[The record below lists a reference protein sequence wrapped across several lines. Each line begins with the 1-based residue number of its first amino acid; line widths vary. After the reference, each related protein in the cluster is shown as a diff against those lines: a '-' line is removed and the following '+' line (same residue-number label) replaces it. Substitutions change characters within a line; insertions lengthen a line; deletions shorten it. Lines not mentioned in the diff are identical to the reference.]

1 MSVEVDRSVA
11 PKTPDEAAAL
21 AEAADSGKPVEVI
34 SRRTET
40 SQTFAN
46 PTGTFTESR
55 YTLAQW
61 TRQGNKLVDIDT
73 TLAPATDGT
82 VSPKATTVD
91 VTFSGGGTG
100 ALATVVRDGRTMS
113 LSWPTA
119 LSKPHLDADTA
130 TYPEV
135 LPGVDL
141 KLRAVDSGFSQ
152 LLVVKSAEA
161 AANPALKAVGF
172 KLATDGLE
180 VSADGHGNL
189 RAVNPAGQEVFT
201 APTPRMWDST
211 TAAPVP
217 QAARS
222 VQSLA
227 AGPPPNDEFEPGH
240 GARQAAMPLDVAAHQ
255 ITLTPDQ
262 SLLTGKDTTYPVYI
276 DPAVSG
282 GREAWA
288 IAYKK
293 YPNTSY
299 LNGAG
304 WGGPGETTS
313 TARVGY
319 ENETNGLARSFFR
332 MDTNNL
338 WNTKK
343 QVIAS
348 TFRIKNTWSWSCTDR
363 TVETWLTNP
372 ISSSTTWNS
381 QNNSSMWARKLD
393 QSTESKG
400 WSSSCPAGNL
410 AYDVTSAAKEA
421 ATKKWP
427 NMTLGMRASNESDV
441 FAWKKFD
448 AKSAVLSTE
457 YNTLPNTPSNLDT
470 IPSTRNST
478 GCGNA
483 APVGKIGNTDVYLT
497 AKVSD
502 PDGGTV
508 KAQFQLWAGE
518 GTASVGILNQTIAA
532 TSGTVAKLKVP
543 KATLTQYVPNANGRF
558 SWKVR
563 VQDAKAS
570 SDWYPSTSCR
580 FDYDATRPSSLPVIG
595 SSDFPDGSDGWDP
608 EHTGQV
614 RTEGLF
620 KLTNGG
626 ITDVKSYEY
635 WTDWDPTV
643 RPAAPKTAGDPTG
656 YAEVRLTPPAAGSQR
671 LYVRSIDGAG
681 NRSDRAAHFFYAN
694 SLATPDKPG
703 DLNGDT
709 LADFYGLRPDGELWL
724 YPGQGNGHVGTY
736 TVASNT
742 DFTGASLTHR
752 GDWTTDGFEDLVAAI
767 PGDGGKK
774 TLHVFPNNSLGYA
787 CSARDEQADGHS
799 QTCLY
804 DEQELDVY
812 DPANNHWADADQILA
827 IGDVDGPLDTDGN
840 GTIDVEG
847 HTDLLVKEGNL
858 LWLYY
863 GSDTFHL
870 DETRAPVLIGNGSW
884 SNYDLAAPGDT
895 NNNGHI
901 DLLARHKTNGELRLY
916 PGTGP
921 AGEGLGN
928 GTTSSI
934 VGTYW
939 TSANRPLLTAAPD
952 NGTDGKADLWATGS
966 DDKLYAYPDFR
977 GPGTAVGTGGWNN
990 FQSIN

>member
-1 MSVEVDRSVA
+1 MAEG
-11 PKTPDEAAAL
+11 PKTSEEADALTAASK
-21 AEAADSGKPVEVI
+21 SGEPVEVV
-34 SRRTET
+34 SQRTET

-46 PTGTFTESR
+46 PSGTFTETR
-55 YTLAQW
+55 YSLPQW
-61 TRQGNKLVDIDT
+61 TRQDNKLVDIDT
-73 TLAPATDGT
+73 TLTTATDGT
-82 VSPKATTVD
+82 VSPQATTVD

-100 ALATVVRDGRTMS
+100 ALATVARDGRTMS
-113 LSWPTA
+113 LAWPTA
-119 LSKPHLDADTA
+119 LPKPRLEADTA
-130 TYPEV
+130 TYPEI

-141 KLRAVDSGFSQ
+141 KLRAGDSGFSQ
-152 LLVVKSAEA
+152 LLVVKTAQA
-161 AANPALKAVGF
+161 AANPELAAIDF
-172 KLATDGLE
+172 KLATDGLQ
-180 VSADGHGNL
+180 VSADEHGNL
-189 RAVNPAGQEVFT
+189 KALNPAGQEVFT

-211 TAAPVP
+211 AAAPVP
-217 QAARS
+217 QSARTARGLTAAS
-222 VQSLA
+222 
-227 AGPPPNDEFEPGH
+227 PPPNDEFEPGH
-240 GARQAAMPLDVAAHQ
+240 GAQQAAMPLDVAAHQ
-255 ITLTPDQ
+255 LTLTPDQ
-262 SLLTGKDTTYPVYI
+262 SLLTGEDTAYPVYI

-282 GREAWA
+282 GREAWT

-293 YPNTSY
+293 FPNTSY

-304 WGGPGETTS
+304 WGGPGESTS

-319 ENETNGLARSFFR
+319 ENETDGLGRSFFR

-381 QNNSSMWARKLD
+381 QNTSSMWSRKLD
-393 QSTESKG
+393 QSSESKG
-400 WSSSCPAGNL
+400 WGPNCPAGNL

-427 NMTLGMRASNESDV
+427 NMTLGMRAPNESDV

-483 APVGKIGNTDVYLT
+483 APVGTIGNTDIHLT
-497 AKVSD
+497 AKASD

-518 GTASVGILNQTIAA
+518 GAASVGILNQTINA
-532 TSGTVAKLKVP
+532 TSGMVAKLKVP
-543 KATLTQYVPNANGRF
+543 KATLAQHVPTANGRF

-563 VQDAKAS
+563 VQDATAS
-570 SDWYPSTSCR
+570 SEYYPSAPCR
-580 FDYDATRPSSLPVIG
+580 FDYDATRPSSLPVIA
-595 SSDFPDGSDGWDP
+595 SEDFPDGSDGWDP
-608 EHTGQV
+608 ENTGQV
-614 RTEGLF
+614 REEGLF
-620 KLTNGG
+620 TLTNGG
-626 ITDVKSYEY
+626 ISDVKSYEY

-643 RPAAPKTAGDPTG
+643 RTALPKTAGDPTG
-656 YAEVRLTPPAAGSQR
+656 YAEVKLTPPAAGSLR
-671 LYVRSIDGAG
+671 LFVRSIDGAG

-694 SLATPDKPG
+694 SLQTPDKPG

-709 LADFYGLRPDGELWL
+709 HADFYGLRPDGEAWL
-724 YPGQGNGHVGTY
+724 YPGQGNGRVGTY

-752 GDWTTDGFEDLVAAI
+752 GDWTTDGFEDVVAAI
-767 PGDGGKK
+767 PGEGGKK
-774 TLHVFPNNSLGYA
+774 TLHVFPNNGLGFA
-787 CSARDEQADGHS
+787 CSTADEQADGTS
-799 QTCLY
+799 QPCLY
-804 DEQELDVY
+804 NEQELDVY
-812 DPANNHWADADQILA
+812 DPSNNHWADADQILA
-827 IGDVDGPLDTDGN
+827 IGDVDGPLDTDGD

-863 GSDTFHL
+863 GSDTFYL
-870 DETRAPVLIGNGSW
+870 DENRTPVLIGTNGW
-884 SNYDLAAPGDT
+884 SGWDLAAPGDT
-895 NNNGHI
+895 NANGQV
-901 DLLARHKTNGELRLY
+901 DLLARHRTSGELRLY

-921 AGEGLGN
+921 AGEGLGY
-928 GTTSSI
+928 GPTSSV
-934 VGTYW
+934 VGTSW
-939 TSANRPLLTAAPD
+939 TSINRPLFTATAD
-952 NGTDGKADLWATGS
+952 TATEGKTDLWATGS

-977 GPGTAVGTGGWNN
+977 GPGTAVGTGGWSA
-990 FQSIN
+990 FQAIN